1 MPRNEKRV
9 DKNHAYVETIH
20 KSLLKICAEVDREN
34 DTRALL
40 EAAEFEQSEAQG
52 TVEVIQHVMDSN
64 QGIQSAVAGVREG
77 AENARKTKT
86 LEAGLDI
93 VQVMNKGADLAE
105 TGNGHNNIFALNG
118 QIQESKRKVSKPVYI
133 YI

>member
-1 MPRNEKRV
+1 M
-9 DKNHAYVETIH
+9 DK
-20 KSLLKICAEVDREN
+20 EN

-40 EAAEFEQSEAQG
+40 EAAELEQSEAQG

-93 VQVMNKGADLAE
+93 VQVMHKGADLAE

-118 QIQESKRKVSKPVYI
+118 QIQESKRKVRKPVYI
-133 YI
+133 YM